1 MPKQPPPTIQKAL
14 KLHYSLN
21 DRSIWLTEQNTLR
34 KLIGILGICLP
45 VLLFLVLLIDSGW
58 HTPLYSISHY
68 YFTRACGVFEIIVGT
83 LGIFLL
89 VYKGKEPIDFY
100 FSSIAGISALTLLL
114 FPTDNISG
122 VCRDPDHLYSL
133 TILRESDFRSNF
145 HYISAAIFLSGLAF
159 MSIFLFT
166 KSDKSPKQRGRQK
179 RRRNRVYRTCGVIM
193 IIAML
198 VILAK
203 FLRLVPAEVFT
214 KYHLTFWMETIAVWS
229 FGISWLT
236 KAEVFLSSKQ

>member
-1 MPKQPPPTIQKAL
+1 MSKQPPPAVQKAL
-14 KLHYSLN
+14 KLDYSDN
-21 DRSIWLTEQNTLR
+21 NENIWLTEQKTLR
-34 KLIGILGICLP
+34 KLIGFLGVLLP

-68 YFTRACGVFEIIVGT
+68 YFTRASGIFVIIVSL

-100 FSSIAGISALTLLL
+100 ISSTAGIFALALLL
-114 FPTDNISG
+114 FPTNNISKI
-122 VCRDPDHLYSL
+122 CHDPDNLFSL
-133 TILRESDFRSNF
+133 TILNESSFRSGF
-145 HYISAAIFLSGLAF
+145 HYVSAAIFLSCLAF

-166 KSDKSPKQRGRQK
+166 KSDKSPAQRGRPK

-193 IIAML
+193 IIAIL
-198 VILAK
+198 VILAN
-203 FLRLVPAEVFT
+203 FLGIISDEVFI
-214 KYHLTFWMETIAVWS
+214 KYHLTFWMEAIAVWS

-236 KAEVFLSSKQ
+236 KAEVFS